1 MWKAKAR
8 IGTEK
13 SEIIKKKECMSKK
26 FLLVAA
32 IIAVTCACSNRQVQ
46 TEQKDEAQMELVREG
61 LLQMPDD
68 QLSAEQKAL
77 KATIYQIFLD
87 NVEID
92 AESNHFR
99 LTLTEQEFK
108 DKGLDESVYQECISN
123 IDDLNAYVD
132 SSGKGEEIAAS
143 WTKSKEEYL
152 QSLQK

>member
-1 MWKAKAR
+1 MNKR
-8 IGTEK
+8 
-13 SEIIKKKECMSKK
+13 

-32 IIAVTCACSNRQVQ
+32 IMAVTCACSNRQAQ
-46 TEQKDEAQMELVREG
+46 TEQKNEGQMELVREG

-68 QLSAEQKAL
+68 QLNAEQKAL

-108 DKGLDESVYQECISN
+108 DKGLDAEVYQECISE

-132 SSGKGEEIAAS
+132 SSGKGAEIAAS

>member
-1 MWKAKAR
+1 M
-8 IGTEK
+8 
-13 SEIIKKKECMSKK
+13 K
-26 FLLVAA
+26 FLLVVS
-32 IIAVTCACSNRQVQ
+32 ILISMCACNSRIAQ
-46 TEQKDEAQMELVREG
+46 TEQKDEGQMELVRGG

-108 DKGLDESVYQECISN
+108 DKGLDAEVYQECISEF
-123 IDDLNAYVD
+123 DDLNAYVD
-132 SSGKGEEIAAS
+132 SSGKGAEIAAS